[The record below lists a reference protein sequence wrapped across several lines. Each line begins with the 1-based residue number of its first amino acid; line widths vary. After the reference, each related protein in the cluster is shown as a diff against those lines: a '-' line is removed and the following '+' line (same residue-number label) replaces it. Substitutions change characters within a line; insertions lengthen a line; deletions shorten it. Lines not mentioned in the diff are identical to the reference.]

1 MKRILTLVLALMLVA
16 SCFAAMAEGE
26 LISVISKGEQ
36 HAFWQTC
43 RKGCQDAADEYGAEL
58 YYYGPP
64 SESDIALQV
73 EALNGEIQKQPSA
86 ICLAALS
93 VDAVMGQMQQ
103 CADAGIPVIGFDSG
117 VPGAPEGS
125 VRATACTDNQAAA
138 AMAAD
143 KIYEQEGVADAI
155 AAATADAPFV
165 IGLMV
170 QDVTSDSVTSRATG
184 FVNRMTEIV
193 SEVNTISV
201 VGHDKWAAP
210 VDGAGVIIQIAV
222 PASTDITDM
231 ANAASSLL
239 NTEGLKAVFLSNEGV
254 VNGFLAA
261 TSTGADLAEGG
272 IYSDLLVCG
281 FDAGATQKNAI
292 REGWF
297 FGSVTQDPY
306 HIGYYAVEMAIK
318 AARGEEVADKDTGAK
333 WYNAE
338 NIDTPEIAELVY
350 D

>member
-1 MKRILTLVLALMLVA
+1 M
-16 SCFAAMAEGE
+16 
-26 LISVISKGEQ
+26 ISVISKGEQ

-64 SESDIALQV
+64 SESDIVLQV

-86 ICLAALS
+86 IC
-93 VDAVMGQMQQ
+93 
-103 CADAGIPVIGFDSG
+103 
-117 VPGAPEGS
+117 
-125 VRATACTDNQAAA
+125 
-138 AMAAD
+138 
-143 KIYEQEGVADAI
+143 
-155 AAATADAPFV
+155 
-165 IGLMV
+165 
-170 QDVTSDSVTSRATG
+170 
-184 FVNRMTEIV
+184 
-193 SEVNTISV
+193 
-201 VGHDKWAAP
+201 
-210 VDGAGVIIQIAV
+210 
-222 PASTDITDM
+222 
-231 ANAASSLL
+231 
-239 NTEGLKAVFLSNEGV
+239 
-254 VNGFLAA
+254 LAA

-318 AARGEEVADKDTGAK
+318 ATRGEEVADKDTGAK

>member
-1 MKRILTLVLALMLVA
+1 MKRILTLVLALMLVV

-43 RKGCQDAADEYGAEL
+43 RKGCQDAADAYGAEL

-64 SESDIALQV
+64 SESDISLQV
-73 EALNGEIQKQPSA
+73 EALNGEIQKQPAA

-103 CADAGIPVIGFDSG
+103 CADLNIPVIGFDSG

-143 KIYEQEGVADAI
+143 KIYEQEGVAEAI
-155 AAATADAPFV
+155 AAATAEDPFV

-184 FVNRMTEIV
+184 FVNHMVELV
-193 SEVNTISV
+193 SPVNTISV

-210 VDGAGVIIQIAV
+210 VDDAAVIIQIAV

-239 NTEGLKAVFLSNEGV
+239 NTAGLKAVFLSNEGV

-272 IYSDLLVCG
+272 IYGDLLVCG

-338 NIDTPEIAELVY
+338 NIDDPDIAELVY

>member
-1 MKRILTLVLALMLVA
+1 MFTPILALALGIGL
-16 SCFAAMAEGE
+16 AATAYADDDL

-36 HAFWQTC
+36 HAFWQTV

-103 CADAGIPVIGFDSG
+103 CADADIPVIGFDSG

-125 VRATACTDNQAAA
+125 VRATACTDNAAAA

-143 KIYEQEGVADAI
+143 KIYEQEGVAEAI
-155 AAATADAPFV
+155 AAATPDDPFV

-184 FVNRMTEIV
+184 FVDRMVEIV

-201 VGHDKWAAP
+201 EGHDKWAAP
-210 VDGAGVIIQIAV
+210 ADDAGVIIQIAV
-222 PASTDITDM
+222 PASTEITDM
-231 ANAASSLL
+231 SNAATSLL
-239 NTEGLKAVFLSNEGV
+239 NTKGLKAVFLSNEGV
-254 VNGFLAA
+254 VSGFLAA

-272 IYSDLLVCG
+272 IYGDLLVCG

-306 HIGYYAVEMAIK
+306 HIGYYAVQMACQ
-318 AARGEEVADKDTGAK
+318 AALGEEVADKDTGAK
-333 WYNAE
+333 WYNAD
-338 NIDTPEIAELVY
+338 NIDDPEIAELVY